1 MGEEEHGESRT
12 EIVEDR
18 ADEKI
23 DMRRQ
28 AIGYSRG
35 RRICRFHAA
44 IFVLK
49 RRGAPC
55 YIEGHGLRLPSILG
69 GNRVM
74 SLQIAE
80 LVLEPAM

>member
-1 MGEEEHGESRT
+1 MGEEEHGESRA

-44 IFVLK
+44 IFVL
-49 RRGAPC
+49 RGAVL
-55 YIEGHGLRLPSILG
+55 HAILK
-69 GNRVM
+69 
-74 SLQIAE
+74 
-80 LVLEPAM
+80 AMD